1 MGRAVHSRRAA
12 ATPAAVLLVLFLSAG
27 PAHTGGSGAPKILSV
42 SPALDE
48 GNLVC
53 RVRTEGLPT
62 EKAARS
68 MRGGLPSSVDLV
80 IELVNE
86 RDELLIRRRHSF
98 RVAFDLWEE
107 IFRVDDGA
115 KESRF
120 NTLESVR
127 GFLSDMERLAVMPVA
142 SIRTGAGGGPFKLRA
157 ALVSHAIAPA
167 EKTKIGEWIAG
178 DGGSG
183 TDRNADEREV
193 SLGIGSLIRFVFGGT
208 VEGKGTPAVAGASVW
223 FRVEDLVDAEDS

>member
-1 MGRAVHSRRAA
+1 MGGTVHRGKPVAA
-12 ATPAAVLLVLFLSAG
+12 PAAVLLVLLLSAG
-27 PAHTGGSGAPKILSV
+27 LLFAAEPGSPKILSV

-53 RVRTEGLPT
+53 SVKTEGLPT
-62 EKAARS
+62 DEAARS

-86 RDELLIRRRHSF
+86 RDETLIRRRHSF
-98 RVAFDLWEE
+98 LVAFDLWEE

-115 KESRF
+115 KDSRF
-120 NTLESVR
+120 DTLESVR
-127 GFLSDMERLAVMPVA
+127 DFLSDMERLVVTPVV
-142 SIRTGAGGGPFKLRA
+142 SIGAGAGGGPYRLRA
-157 ALVSHAIAPA
+157 ALVSYAIAPA

-183 TDRNADEREV
+183 TDRNADEREI
-193 SLGIGSLIRFVFGGT
+193 SLGIGSLIKFVFGGAA
-208 VEGKGTPAVAGASVW
+208 EGKGTPAAAGVSVW